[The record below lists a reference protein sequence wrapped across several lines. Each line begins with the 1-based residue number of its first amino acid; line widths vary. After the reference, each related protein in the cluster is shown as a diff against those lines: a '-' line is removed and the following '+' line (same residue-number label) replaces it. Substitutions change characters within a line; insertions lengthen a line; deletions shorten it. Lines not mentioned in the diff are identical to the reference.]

1 MPALR
6 KRSVRLT
13 RKYYSRGGAAAP
25 SARAK
30 KKKSKKGKKT
40 KKPKSKKFNDIIT
53 ASKGG
58 EDLLEELEHAARQ
71 LGLICPIS
79 QQVFEDPVETYQGQ
93 IYEKKSIMTWLEG
106 NNTKGMSPKKSNPQT
121 RSRLNKDLLYKPE
134 EHSINGYIFM
144 AKLNAFKK
152 AAIREANKGSST
164 SRGKSVVVSKAVKE
178 AKDAEKKAENGKD
191 LLEVAARQVGLIC
204 PLTKKIIKD
213 PVETYEQQIYEKKAI
228 VVRLQG
234 NRSKGKSAKE
244 TNPQTGSTLN
254 RYLLFNPKTHSVHG
268 NIFMAKL
275 DAFKKAVKRETR
287 KGKSMK
293 EIASTAVKEANA
305 AEKKQKER
313 WIPPTEN
320 VLHEKKE
327 KELYAAKLRK
337 IREILSNINKSAN
350 NLSKSGKNKNN
361 LKKELQKLRQNRN
374 NMIARGVA
382 PSGRVANPVDL

>member
-1 MPALR
+1 MPR
-6 KRSVRLT
+6 VT
-13 RKYYSRGGAAAP
+13 RKNNTRLNRTYYSRGGAAAAAP
-25 SARAK
+25 PK
-30 KKKSKKGKKT
+30 KKKSKKGKKNT
-40 KKPKSKKFNDIIT
+40 KPKSKKFNDIIT

-93 IYEKKSIMTWLEG
+93 IYEKKSIMMWLEG
-106 NNTKGMSPKKSNPQT
+106 NNTKGMSPKESNPQT
-121 RSRLNKDLLYKPE
+121 RSKLNKNLLYKPE

-178 AKDAEKKAENGKD
+178 AKDAEKKAENGKQ
-191 LLEVAARQVGLIC
+191 LLEVAARQLGLTC
-204 PLTKKIIKD
+204 PLSKKIIKE
-213 PVETYEQQIYEKKAI
+213 PVETYEQKIYEKKAI
-228 VVRLQG
+228 ISRLQG
-234 NRSKGKSAKE
+234 KRSKGISAKE
-244 TNPQTGSTLN
+244 SNPQTGSKLN

-275 DAFKKAVKRETR
+275 EAFKKAVKRETS
-287 KGKSMK
+287 KGKSIK
-293 EIASTAVKEANA
+293 EVASTAVKEANA
-305 AEKKQKER
+305 AGKKQEER
-313 WIPPTEN
+313 WAPQTED
-320 VLHEKKE
+320 VLRKRKE
-327 KELYAAKLRK
+327 KELYAAMLRK
-337 IREILSNINKSAN
+337 IREIMSNINKSAN

-361 LKKELQKLRQNRN
+361 LKKELQRLMQNRN
-374 NMIARGVA
+374 NIRARGDV